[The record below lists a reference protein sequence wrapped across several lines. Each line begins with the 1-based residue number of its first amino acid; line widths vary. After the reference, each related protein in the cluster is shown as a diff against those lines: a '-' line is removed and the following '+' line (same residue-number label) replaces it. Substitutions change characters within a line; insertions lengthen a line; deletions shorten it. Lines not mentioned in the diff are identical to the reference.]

1 MGGRDVQGLRCA
13 TWKGSRA
20 PGSLGS
26 MAALPWDGP
35 VTGPGARAGS
45 LESHVERLSLGE
57 WLTGE

>member
-1 MGGRDVQGLRCA
+1 MCYLEGQQGPQLP
-13 TWKGSRA
+13 WEY
-20 PGSLGS
+20 
-26 MAALPWDGP
+26 ALPWDGP